1 MLLITQLFCLEQ
13 IISFRY
19 KNLFW
24 TVLGFSIILLITA
37 DVSFSEGLPSLNYDF
52 NNSLNSP
59 VVNVNVDQIIENNVP
74 SAKVDVPKVKST
86 SGYGLAVLYLGVL
99 IISLIRYNL

>member
-19 KNLFW
+19 KNIFW

-37 DVSFSEGLPSLNYDF
+37 DLSFSEGSLNYDF
-52 NNSLNSP
+52 NNTLNSP
-59 VVNVNVDQIIENNVP
+59 VVNVNVDQIIENNEP
-74 SAKVDVPKVKST
+74 SAKVDAPKVKST